1 MTSPTARNPEVSV
14 LVAVHNG
21 ARHIEACLHSLL
33 NQSFDH
39 FEVIVIDDA
48 STDGTHQLVEAYDDP
63 RLTLLRLPCNQGPS
77 AARNRGAAVARGRY
91 LAILDA
97 DDVALPDRLAR
108 QVQFMDAHPEILLS
122 GSFFRLESDYGTTA
136 RVTRP
141 LDDKAI
147 RRGLAQS
154 CTIANT
160 TAIIRRDAY
169 LAHGGFPEHLRHGE
183 DYRLFT
189 DILRSGKAANIPE
202 ILVVKRERADGL
214 TFRLSTP
221 RHIWMGLTHRYY
233 AVHRLRLGASAYA
246 LATVTALGIGAVRAL
261 GLNRET
267 IKKVMTMGRKP

>member
-1 MTSPTARNPEVSV
+1 MTTPHVSV

-21 ARHIEACLHSLL
+21 ARHIDACLRSLL
-33 NQSFDH
+33 NQSLDH

-48 STDGTHQLVEAYDDP
+48 STDETPRLVAAYDDP
-63 RLTLLRLPCNQGPS
+63 RLTLLRLPRNQGPS
-77 AARNRGAAVARGRY
+77 AARNQGAAVARGRY

-97 DDVALPDRLAR
+97 DDVALPQRLAR
-108 QVQFMDAHPEILLS
+108 QVQYMDANPDLVLS

-136 RVTRP
+136 QVTRP

-189 DILRSGKAANIPE
+189 DLLGSGKAGNLPE

-233 AVHRLRLGASAYA
+233 AVRRLRLGASAYVV
-246 LATVTALGIGAVRAL
+246 ATVIALGIGAVRAL

-267 IKKVMTMGRKP
+267 IKRVLAMGRKP